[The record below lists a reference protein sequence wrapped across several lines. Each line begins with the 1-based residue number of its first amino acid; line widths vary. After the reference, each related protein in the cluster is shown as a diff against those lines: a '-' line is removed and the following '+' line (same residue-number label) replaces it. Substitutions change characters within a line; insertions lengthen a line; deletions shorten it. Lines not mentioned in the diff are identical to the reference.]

1 MEGVALSG
9 TAHHGRAVS
18 PGMGSPPHCPPTF
31 CQAAGPSA
39 EGPQTKLTTLSAW
52 AEQTLHAGPGL
63 QSFLKGAK
71 EEGALKA
78 KEVPR
83 MEDNTPHSRPRDRAG
98 CLFLVDLTGW
108 SLIAGGTGR
117 EHTCFTAT

>member
-1 MEGVALSG
+1 MEDVALSG
-9 TAHHGRAVS
+9 TAQHGRAVS
-18 PGMGSPPHCPPTF
+18 LWDGVPTPLPPTF
-31 CQAAGPSA
+31 RQAAGPSA

-52 AEQTLHAGPGL
+52 AEQTLHAGPEL

-83 MEDNTPHSRPRDRAG
+83 REDNSPHSRPRDKAG
-98 CLFLVDLTGW
+98 CLFLVDLTG
-108 SLIAGGTGR
+108 
-117 EHTCFTAT
+117 